1 MRALS
6 YAFEEALISIRRTGQ
21 SAAMSIG
28 TIAIAFLTL
37 GGFLLASA
45 NLQTIVDRWAAAAEV
60 SIFLRDDVDD
70 AVREALAADIRARP
84 GVTSVE
90 FVSKDM
96 ALQRFKT
103 EFPELGDLT
112 ASAENPFPAS
122 IEVRL
127 SPHPVSAGMADA
139 MATEFA
145 ARPGVADVRYD
156 GRWLTR
162 VTTAVT
168 GARLGGLAVA
178 SVLILG
184 AAFTVA
190 AVVRLSL
197 ESRRD
202 EVEIMQLVGAPAAF
216 IRGPFVAEGTLLGG
230 VGAAVALVVLA
241 SLFTGLR
248 TRISE
253 SMAGLIGLSDARF
266 LGWSEM
272 SLLVAAG
279 CLVGGLAGAVAT
291 RSVR

>member
-1 MRALS
+1 MRALP

-45 NLQTIVDRWAAAAEV
+45 NLQSIVDRWASAAEV
-60 SIFLRDDVDD
+60 SIFLRDDVED
-70 AVREALAADIRARP
+70 AVRDALMADTRARQ

-90 FVSKDM
+90 FVSKDI

-103 EFPELGDLT
+103 EFPELGDL
-112 ASAENPFPAS
+112 AAPAENPFPAS

-127 SPHPVSAGMADA
+127 SPDPVSAGLADA
-139 MATEFA
+139 MATELA
-145 ARPGVADVRYD
+145 TRPGVADVRYD

-168 GARLGGLAVA
+168 AARLGGLAVA

-190 AVVRLSL
+190 AVVKLSL
-197 ESRRD
+197 ESRRG

-216 IRGPFVAEGTLLGG
+216 IRGPFVAEGTILGG
-230 VGAAVALVVLA
+230 VGALLALVVLS
-241 SLFTGLR
+241 SLFTLLR

-253 SMAGLIGLSDARF
+253 SMAGVMGLTDARF

-272 SLLVAAG
+272 FLLVGAG
-279 CLVGGLAGAVAT
+279 CIVGGLAGAVAT